1 MCIILISACVVDDF
15 GTHPNWLA
23 LIFLSIACLTYSSTT
38 NSSATLDN
46 IGVREIGR
54 RCLLTS
60 VTGFCLGTGTISA
73 IFQDIGRQPSL
84 YELFKMSI
92 IGAVKTSAF
101 SFKSQAGTPSG
112 LAPWWGLILIT
123 LYRRRGR

>member
-1 MCIILISACVVDDF
+1 
-15 GTHPNWLA
+15 
-23 LIFLSIACLTYSSTT
+23 
-38 NSSATLDN
+38 
-46 IGVREIGR
+46 VREIGR

-73 IFQDIGRQPSL
+73 IFQDSGRQPSL

-101 SFKSQAGTPSG
+101 SFKSQAGTP
-112 LAPWWGLILIT
+112 
-123 LYRRRGR
+123 